1 MAQKMTFNYFYGN
14 EADQYSFYRVPKLLF
29 TNDYFR
35 DLSSDAK
42 LLYGLMLD
50 RMSLSVKNHW
60 FDDKNRAYIYFSIE
74 DIMELLNCGKNKA
87 VKSLR
92 ELDDESGIGLI
103 EKRRQG
109 FGKANII
116 YVKSFLIN
124 EESDYKQGT
133 LINSSSI
140 DAVSSQEGISMKDEC
155 CYYESRQMTEI
166 ATESEHVPEKQR
178 FTDQTSD
185 EAVST
190 QEVYNL
196 NFKNPSKQTSRIPQ
210 NKLQEVYKTNPI
222 NTYYSDTDNS
232 YNQSYR
238 ILSEKQKYIHSPEN
252 DKRYDSDTSF
262 GAQEAQLDPISMSDG
277 GFDTLRTYHDL
288 VRKNIEYDI
297 LMEARPDDRDLIR
310 QICDLIVEVI
320 LSRSEEI
327 IVASCRYP
335 AELVRSRFL
344 KLNYDHILYV
354 LDCLDKTTTKVK
366 NIRKYLMAALFNAPV
381 TIDGYYRSEVK
392 YDIYRASIYV

>member
-124 EESDYKQGT
+124 EESDQKRESV
-133 LINSSSI
+133 IDSDSI
-140 DAVSSQEGISMKDEC
+140 TTVMPQEGNIILEDSNQYD
-155 CYYESRQMTEI
+155 YQRVNEI
-166 ATESEHVPEKQR
+166 PAGSEHVAEKQR
-178 FTDQTSD
+178 FTDHTSD
-185 EAVST
+185 KVINT
-190 QEVYNL
+190 QEVYNV
-196 NFKNPSKQTSRIPQ
+196 NFKNPLKQTSRIPQ
-210 NKLQEVYKTNPI
+210 NKLQESLKINFKKFTKQTLIILTIVILTIVIINRIESHLRTRIISIVQRITNDAI
-222 NTYYSDTDNS
+222 AIRVSEHKKHNLI
-232 YNQSYR
+232 QSLCPMEVLILCGHIR
-238 ILSEKQKYIHSPEN
+238 ILSERI
-252 DKRYDSDTSF
+252 
-262 GAQEAQLDPISMSDG
+262 
-277 GFDTLRTYHDL
+277 
-288 VRKNIEYDI
+288 
-297 LMEARPDDRDLIR
+297 
-310 QICDLIVEVI
+310 
-320 LSRSEEI
+320 
-327 IVASCRYP
+327 
-335 AELVRSRFL
+335 
-344 KLNYDHILYV
+344 
-354 LDCLDKTTTKVK
+354 
-366 NIRKYLMAALFNAPV
+366 
-381 TIDGYYRSEVK
+381 
-392 YDIYRASIYV
+392 